1 VQEAIMETFSS
12 QEFGSVRIIEEDGK
26 YLFCGIDVASAL
38 GYSKPRNAI
47 TAHCRYA
54 LKRGVPHPQ
63 APDKLMEMVFIP
75 EGDVYRLIAHS
86 KLPSAE
92 RFESWVFDEVLP
104 TIRKHGAYVTDNVL
118 NNPDLLEKALN
129 ALKAER
135 EKRAELEA
143 KNAIQLG
150 IIQEMEP
157 KVSYYDII
165 LRTKNAVPITLIA
178 KDYGM
183 SATRLN
189 RILHSLD
196 IQYRV
201 GGTWM
206 LYQKY
211 AAEGYTV
218 THTYIVDQH
227 TSRMHTCW
235 TQKGRLFLYDLLCDN
250 GIYPVMEGRE

>member
-1 VQEAIMETFSS
+1 METFSS

-63 APDKLMEMVFIP
+63 APDKLMEMFFIP
-75 EGDVYRLIAHS
+75 EGDVYRLIVQS

-104 TIRKHGAYVTDNVL
+104 TIRKHGAYVSDNVL
-118 NNPDLLEKALN
+118 NNPDLLEQALN

-189 RILHSLD
+189 RILHALD

>member
-1 VQEAIMETFSS
+1 MQEAIMETFSS

-63 APDKLMEMVFIP
+63 APDKLMEMFFIP
-75 EGDVYRLIAHS
+75 EGDVYRLIVQS

-104 TIRKHGAYVTDNVL
+104 TIRKHGAYVTDTVL
-118 NNPDLLEKALN
+118 NNPDLLEQALN
-129 ALKAER
+129 ALQAKR

-178 KDYGM
+178 NDYGM

-189 RILHSLD
+189 RILHALD

-250 GIYPVMEGRE
+250 GIYPVMEGRQ